1 MRPERPP
8 IFPIV
13 GVEPVD
19 AEGFYRLQLDL
30 EKLARERAER
40 KEFPEVYPEEPQ
52 AVRGFLTEVKSL
64 WEKGRETKEYAGL
77 LLRVANAWK
86 ENRAEGVLHL
96 IYGNLNELI
105 SEITSKR
112 IEDFDAYRDC
122 EYGDRALA
130 LLGQYFSTLER
141 NEQTLPKLE
150 RGVFYPGGEANE
162 QTFDRGAVLFICG
175 YGATLEPYTGIF
187 RHMNVPV
194 VAYQLP
200 HGVINEDPNVVGE
213 TFHAVYG
220 AIQEDPLLDKITH
233 VVGNS
238 IGTMF
243 ASRLAIDLCRQD
255 PERNVELALVQV
267 GMGWQGALEKT
278 NAKFGRQLRDRVA
291 RRGLT
296 LADFSGAVDA
306 YNPGT
311 LVGDMAEFVDGS
323 RLNLSVFAGL
333 GDQMISPA
341 AQEFEPLLKK
351 LDSSKASGK
360 YNAYTSEVAGH
371 NSAVLFFLWL
381 AFQKATE
388 WTRVFNVEGFD
399 LKTDIIHTPEAV
411 TRHHIRRTNWG
422 R

>member
-86 ENRAEGVLHL
+86 ENRGEGVMHL
-96 IYGNLNELI
+96 IYENLNELI
-105 SEITSKR
+105 SGITSGK
-112 IEDFDAYRDC
+112 IKDFDAYRDC
-122 EYGDRALA
+122 KYGDHALA

-141 NEQTLPKLE
+141 NEQALPKLE
-150 RGVFYPGGEANE
+150 RRVFYPGEEKNE
-162 QTFDRGAVLFICG
+162 QASDRGAVLFICG
-175 YGATLEPYTGIF
+175 YGATLEPYKGIF

-200 HGVINEDPNVVGE
+200 HGVISEDPN
-213 TFHAVYG
+213 AVKEVFGSVYD
-220 AIQEDPLLDKITH
+220 AMREDPLIGNVTH
-233 VVGNS
+233 VIGNS

-243 ASRLAIDLCRQD
+243 ASRLAVDLCRED

-296 LADFSGAVDA
+296 LADFSEATEP
-306 YNPGT
+306 YNPGA
-311 LVGDMAEFVDGS
+311 LVDDTAEFVANS
-323 RLNLSVFAGL
+323 RLNLSLFAGL
-333 GDQMISPA
+333 DDQMISPV

-360 YNAYTSEVAGH
+360 YNAYTSDVACH
-371 NSAVLFFLWL
+371 NSAVLFFLW
-381 AFQKATE
+381 
-388 WTRVFNVEGFD
+388 
-399 LKTDIIHTPEAV
+399 
-411 TRHHIRRTNWG
+411 
-422 R
+422 